1 MNKDIWES
9 KHHTEDFLKGL
20 TKLTGIPGK
29 KLQQYAK
36 DNNLFNILEHPQ
48 TIEPSA
54 QQLEKIYLLNKFIA
68 SYNLLKVFEGQN
80 RIRLDSPT
88 KSGQYFVSLLSGIKD
103 KEKLLVVFLD
113 NSLNIIETRTISEGT
128 VGQTVVYPRDILKA
142 ALACDCKSL
151 VVAHN
156 HPGNSINPS
165 LEDKQITQKL
175 VDIFIPLGINLL
187 DHIIVGGVEYYSMA
201 EDGKIPQCSNSQAN
215 YESAILTNAS
225 EQSFDEE
232 WEDEI

>member
-36 DNNLFNILEHPQ
+36 ENNLFNILEHPQ

-54 QQLEKIYLLNKFIA
+54 QQLEKIYLLNRFIA
-68 SYNLLKVFEGQN
+68 SYNLLKVFEGEN
-80 RIRLDSPT
+80 KIRLDSPT
-88 KSGQYFVSLLSGIKD
+88 KSGQYFVPLLSGIKD

-128 VGQTVVYPRDILKA
+128 LGQTVVYPRDILKA

-165 LEDKQITQKL
+165 IEDKQITQKL
-175 VDIFIPLGINLL
+175 VDIFTPLGINLL
-187 DHIIVGGVEYYSMA
+187 DHIIVGGLQYYSMA

-215 YESAILTNAS
+215 YQSTILS
-225 EQSFDEE
+225 KCSDQSFEEE